1 MRWRGPPSNS
11 AKLATIVVDSQNGSD
26 HALQRLCDGEL
37 IGYLGNPDENG
48 GSAKNPLRPHLHFG
62 IRVGLRM
69 PHDHNQA
76 SLSSEECSADYLEV
90 AR

>member
-1 MRWRGPPSNS
+1 MRWRRIPSNP
-11 AKLATIVVDSQNGSD
+11 AELATIVVDSQNGSD
-26 HALQRLCDGEL
+26 HALQHLCDGEL
-37 IGYLGNPDENG
+37 IGYLGDPDENG
-48 GSAKNPLRPHLHFG
+48 GSAKNPLRPHG